1 MRGFGLAWRGK
12 TGHTATMTSS
22 QHMRG
27 YIEGYYGRLLTWSE
41 RGQILGQMASLGMNA
56 YVYAPKEDIRHRVEW
71 RRFWDDEWCENFTA
85 FCQQARALNIDVVA
99 GIAPGLDFNFLNN
112 FNDFEF
118 LSQKSHQLKSAGA
131 DMLVL
136 MFDDIEAP
144 SADSFPSGMSEA
156 SCHAAIVNQLAEDI
170 GEPVALVPRIYADE
184 IASNKEEATAHYHD
198 LAAALPVET
207 PVFHCG
213 DRIVAGKNPLI
224 QRQDIAAD
232 AGFARLILWDNRYC
246 NDYCPRRLFVGP
258 HKGRGMNQELMLN
271 GTGMIE
277 TDKLLLAIMKAGD
290 DVAAWRA
297 ALADSGVPDVF
308 LCLAPFFDAPA
319 LTGDVVQA
327 LPLPDAQQMDAIET
341 LLWRWK
347 SPLAREWYPFL
358 FGLKHDSLMASGDL
372 PAERIAKTQSS
383 ALYQHLMRRK

>member
-1 MRGFGLAWRGK
+1 
-12 TGHTATMTSS
+12 MTSS

-41 RGQILGQMASLGMNA
+41 RRQILDQLASLGMNA
-56 YVYAPKEDIRHRVEW
+56 YLYAPKEDSRHRVEW
-71 RRFWDDEWCENFTA
+71 RTLWDEEWCKNFAA
-85 FCQQARALNIDVVA
+85 FCQQAKAVNIDIIA
-99 GIAPGLDFNFLNN
+99 GIAPGLDFNFLHNS
-112 FNDFEF
+112 NDFDI
-118 LSQKSHQLKSAGA
+118 LSKKSHQLKSAGA
-131 DMLVL
+131 EMLAL

-144 SADSFPSGMSEA
+144 SADNFPPGMSEA
-156 SCHAAIVNQLAEDI
+156 SCHAATVNRLAQDI

-184 IASNKEEATAHYHD
+184 IASKEGEATAHYSD
-198 LAAALPVET
+198 LASALPAKT

-213 DRIVAGKNPLI
+213 NRIVAGDNPLMP
-224 QRQDIAAD
+224 RQDLAAD
-232 AGFARLILWDNRYC
+232 AGFARLVLWDNRYC

-258 HKGRGMNQELMLN
+258 HKGRSMNRELMLN

-277 TDKLLLAIMKAGD
+277 TDKLLLAVMSAGD

-297 ALADSGVPDVF
+297 ALGDSGVPDAF
-308 LCLAPFFDAPA
+308 FYLAPFFDAPA

-358 FGLKHDSLMASGDL
+358 FGLKHDSLIASGDL
-372 PAERIAKTQSS
+372 PAERIAKTQS
-383 ALYQHLMRRK
+383 APLYQHVMRRK